1 MGSVI
6 SRFLSPEAI
15 IVLQNIS
22 SLYYNKRHQML
33 KLESVNVSIYQY
45 PESSL
50 TVVFDP
56 PKREGVWLGNGRL
69 RHFHLLLF
77 YY

>member
-1 MGSVI
+1 
-6 SRFLSPEAI
+6 
-15 IVLQNIS
+15 
-22 SLYYNKRHQML
+22 ML